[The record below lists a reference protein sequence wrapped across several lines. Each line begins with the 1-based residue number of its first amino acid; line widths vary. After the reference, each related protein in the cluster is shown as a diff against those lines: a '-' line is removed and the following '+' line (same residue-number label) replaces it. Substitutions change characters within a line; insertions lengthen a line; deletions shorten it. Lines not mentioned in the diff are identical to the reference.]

1 LRAMTAG
8 YLSATAAWMESVGFP
23 LGSGTQGCGATV
35 RAT

>member
-1 LRAMTAG
+1 
-8 YLSATAAWMESVGFP
+8 MESVGFP